1 MNRAQ
6 TTSLACNCDISSS
19 DGTCSSALNVYRA
32 LSTGPLP
39 REQVPACL
47 WELNLATEEPDAPD
61 RAMVVPPT
69 TAAHLILGPLQATVD
84 EGQLRLRTA
93 NALFSHFTDVYTEAR
108 RDEQPPLTLLSG
120 GELISRTL
128 EAAVDGCR
136 EELLTAQPGGGR
148 SAHLLAE
155 ALPRDLRLL
164 ARGVSQ
170 RTIYQHTVR
179 SHPATI
185 AYIGQITESG
195 AEVRTL
201 AEVFERMII
210 CDRETAFIPVS
221 ETRRTA
227 ALQVR
232 HPALVRLLTRFFD
245 NAWSRSVPVSP
256 DTAPVRS
263 TAATTDMRRAIL
275 LAVVSGETD
284 DSIARRLGTSRRT
297 VAEHI
302 RKVSTQLESNSR
314 AQLGYLLATSGMLRD
329 PGDPEPGRLG

>member
-1 MNRAQ
+1 M
-6 TTSLACNCDISSS
+6 CD
-19 DGTCSSALNVYRA
+19 TALETYRTLSA
-32 LSTGPLP
+32 GPLP
-39 REQVPACL
+39 CDEVPACL
-47 WELNLATEEPDAPD
+47 WKLNLVAEAPD
-61 RAMVVPPT
+61 TPGRAVAVPPA
-69 TAAHLILGPLQATVD
+69 TAAHCVLAPLREEVA
-84 EGQLRLRTA
+84 EGQRRLQTT
-93 NALFSHFTDVYTEAR
+93 NALFSRFTDVYLDVR
-108 RDEQPPLTLLSG
+108 RGEQAPLTLLTG
-120 GELISRTL
+120 GEVISRTL

-148 SAHLLAE
+148 SPDLLAE

-185 AYIGQITESG
+185 AYIERITEAG

-210 CDRETAFIPVS
+210 CDRETAFIPVA
-221 ETRRTA
+221 EPRGAA
-227 ALQVR
+227 ALQIH

-245 NAWSRSVPVSP
+245 NAWSRSIPVAP
-256 DTAPVRS
+256 ETAPLRS
-263 TAATTDMRRAIL
+263 TAATTDVRRAIL
-275 LAVVSGETD
+275 LAVVAGETD
-284 DSIARRLGTSRRT
+284 DSIARRLGMSRRS

-329 PGDPEPGRLG
+329 PDDPEPGHLG